1 MNYEQQF
8 IDAISGAGL
17 VPPAQVIADGKL
29 HRFSSNGKPKDDSGW
44 YVLHA
49 DYLPAGSFGCWKDG
63 QTHTWRADIGRDL
76 SSDEQLFMRER
87 MEAQRI
93 EREAENEARQK
104 EAKLRAKNLWAKAML
119 AGGHDYLIRKGI
131 KVHGVKRHGNELIV
145 PVRQGSEI
153 TSLQFISPEGDKR
166 FLSGGKVQGGYF
178 SIGAPQGS
186 LAMCVC
192 EGFATGASINEAT
205 GLPVAVAFNAGNL
218 APVAQAMRS
227 RFPELL
233 IVVCADD
240 DYLTDGNTGLAK
252 AKEAAQSIGGRVA
265 IPQFGESRPKKATDF
280 NDLALHLGNE
290 AVKACIDGA
299 MGDQNAGGEAT
310 PLPEDERQPDPTENL
325 GADALIKQ
333 AAKLSPVEYDQQR
346 DTIAKQLG
354 VRAATLDAE
363 VKKLRKDADRSAS
376 IEFEE
381 VEPWDQPVA
390 LPDVLDLISGAILR
404 FIVCDRATADAA
416 ALWVV
421 MTWLI
426 DTVKVAPLAV
436 ITAPEKR
443 CGKSQMLSVLGRM
456 VCRPLQASNI
466 STAALYRT
474 IEAFQPTLLIDE
486 TDAFLKDNED
496 MRGIINSGHTPDS
509 AYVIRLVGDDHA
521 PVKFSTWGAKAL
533 SGIGTLADTIMDR
546 AVVLQL
552 RRKLP
557 HESVERL
564 RHAEPELFDE
574 IRAKISRCV
583 NDHRELIRRCKP
595 EIPNVLHDRAQDN
608 WEPLLGIA
616 EVSGER
622 WAQLARKAAISLTGV
637 TDSASVGNELLA
649 DIQEVIEQKRLIKI
663 PLADLIRFLCD
674 DDEKNWAT
682 YNRGKPIAPRQLSK
696 RLKDYG
702 ITSKPIRI
710 GLDVHKGYEVTQFD
724 EAFARYLASTPSAS
738 VTSLHPNADVGFD
751 VTKDGLRNQSESPLV
766 TRKPNADA
774 GCNDV
779 TGKIGG
785 YDDARESE
793 NVIEVEF

>member
-8 IDAISGAGL
+8 IDAIAGVGL
-17 VPPAQVIADGKL
+17 VPPDQVLADGKL

-93 EREAENEARQK
+93 EREAEKEARQK
-104 EAKLRAKNLWAKAML
+104 EAKLRAKNLWATAML

-131 KVHGVKRHGNELIV
+131 KTHGVKRHGNELIV

-227 RFPELL
+227 RFPDLL

-265 IPQFGESRPKKATDF
+265 IPQFGENRPEKATDF
-280 NDLALHLGNE
+280 NDLALHLGSE

-310 PLPEDERQPDPTENL
+310 PSPDEKKAPETLDSY
-325 GADALIKQ
+325 ALMQ
-333 AAKLSPVEYDQQR
+333 WAASLSLIEYDQQR
-346 DTIAKQLG
+346 DAIAKQLG
-354 VRAATLDAE
+354 VRAATLDKE
-363 VKKLRKDADRSAS
+363 VGKLRKDADRTAS
-376 IEFEE
+376 IEFDE
-381 VEPWDQPVA
+381 VEAWGDPVA
-390 LPDVLDLISGAILR
+390 LSDVLDLISGTILR
-404 FIVCDRATADAA
+404 FIVCDKATADAA

-421 MTWLI
+421 MTWLM

-466 STAALYRT
+466 SAAALYRVV
-474 IEAFQPTLLIDE
+474 EAHQPTLLIDE

-552 RRKLP
+552 RRKMP

-595 EIPNVLHDRAQDN
+595 VIPNVLHDRAQDN

-622 WAQLARKAAISLTGV
+622 WAQLAKKAAISLTGV
-637 TDSASVGNELLA
+637 TDSSSVGNELLS

-663 PLADLIRFLCD
+663 PSADLIRFLCE
-674 DDEKNWAT
+674 DDEKTWAT
-682 YNRGKPIAPRQLSK
+682 YNRGKPITPRQFSK
-696 RLKDYG
+696 RLKEYG
-702 ITSKPIRI
+702 IVSKPIRN
-710 GLDVHKGYEVTQFD
+710 GVEVHKGYEVSQFD
-724 EAFARYLASTPSAS
+724 EAFARYLALTPSPS
-738 VTSLHPNADVGFD
+738 VTPLHHNTDADLD
-751 VTKDGLRNQSESPLV
+751 VTKDELRNRSENPLV
-766 TRKPNADA
+766 TRKSNADA

-779 TGKIGG
+779 TEKTGG
-785 YDDARESE
+785 CGDVKESE
-793 NVIEVEF
+793 GVIEVEF